1 MKKKT
6 PAQTRAKQPSKRG
19 KWAREPWIRI
29 LELLAEMSFEERQRC
44 ISATVAFFR
53 GR

>member
-1 MKKKT
+1 VSKSNTRKKNK
-6 PAQTRAKQPSKRG
+6 KPSKRG

-29 LELLAEMSFEERQRC
+29 LELLAGMTFEERQRC
-44 ISATVAFFR
+44 LQATVAFFR